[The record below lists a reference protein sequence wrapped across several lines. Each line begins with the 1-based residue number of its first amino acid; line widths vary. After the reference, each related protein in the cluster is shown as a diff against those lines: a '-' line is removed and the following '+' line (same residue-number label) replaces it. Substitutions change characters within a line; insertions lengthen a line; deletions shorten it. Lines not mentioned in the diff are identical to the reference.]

1 MRIPITHSD
10 KLYNIVAIIRAV
22 NADSV
27 FPLPLLPFFPL
38 LLDLL
43 ALRTPLQELNN
54 YSHGCYSEHNLPSS
68 HIGFYCFS
76 TYSAEK
82 ISCVRVNSF
91 HLCVLVKL
99 LYFTRMS
106 IHPYFL
112 YTLLFPAHFIQFDAA
127 RLVKM
132 RFIHLHPVKNC
143 GSFCGASIQE
153 PGNCRPLDAQ

>member
-1 MRIPITHSD
+1 MMSRFFEYEAFCTRIPITHSD

-27 FPLPLLPFFPL
+27 FPLPLPFFPL

-91 HLCVLVKL
+91 HL
-99 LYFTRMS
+99 
-106 IHPYFL
+106 
-112 YTLLFPAHFIQFDAA
+112 
-127 RLVKM
+127 
-132 RFIHLHPVKNC
+132 
-143 GSFCGASIQE
+143 SFVFYRCIA
-153 PGNCRPLDAQ
+153 L

>member
-1 MRIPITHSD
+1 MMSRFFEYEAFCTRIPITHSD

-27 FPLPLLPFFPL
+27 FLLPLLPFFPL

-54 YSHGCYSEHNLPSS
+54 YSHGCYSEHNLPRS

-91 HLCVLVKL
+91 HLSLVFYRCIAL
-99 LYFTRMS
+99 
-106 IHPYFL
+106 
-112 YTLLFPAHFIQFDAA
+112 
-127 RLVKM
+127 
-132 RFIHLHPVKNC
+132 
-143 GSFCGASIQE
+143 
-153 PGNCRPLDAQ
+153 

>member
-1 MRIPITHSD
+1 MMRRFFEYEAFCTRIPITHSD

-22 NADSV
+22 NADSI

-82 ISCVRVNSF
+82 ISWFKARHFVCP
-91 HLCVLVKL
+91 CKATL
-99 LYFTRMS
+99 LYKDVNTS
-106 IHPYFL
+106 
-112 YTLLFPAHFIQFDAA
+112 LFP
-127 RLVKM
+127 
-132 RFIHLHPVKNC
+132 IHIVIS
-143 GSFCGASIQE
+143 GTFYTI
-153 PGNCRPLDAQ
+153 

>member
-1 MRIPITHSD
+1 MTFFQHKITSRVKNDEPLFRIRGVLYANPDYSLD
-10 KLYNIVAIIRAV
+10 KLYNLVAIIRAV

-54 YSHGCYSEHNLPSS
+54 YSHGCYSEHNLPRS

-91 HLCVLVKL
+91 HLSLVFYRCIAL
-99 LYFTRMS
+99 
-106 IHPYFL
+106 
-112 YTLLFPAHFIQFDAA
+112 
-127 RLVKM
+127 
-132 RFIHLHPVKNC
+132 
-143 GSFCGASIQE
+143 
-153 PGNCRPLDAQ
+153 